1 LRRVEDQHPRPS
13 HRRVVE
19 TAVELTDPPLD
30 VVAEVIKGV
39 HEAKVRRA
47 RHFRGRHEALPV
59 PHLRLMPAR
68 RDSEDRSGADYAEW
82 FQMGR
87 LRAQAERR
95 ARRQE
100 WDYLA
105 RMLDEYE
112 VADEVGNGWRPL
124 VIELHHDLMDLDP
137 DYRLYD
143 IRERLGGLAVIARYH
158 HDARDGA
165 ARLLAVAKAQAVQT
179 CVVCGA
185 HGQLRPERPRLHAL
199 CEKCFLYDRAAAF
212 ERGEHYA
219 NLLLDS
225 LMSADRDYPTP
236 EEMLAWL
243 ARLDEGP

>member
-1 LRRVEDQHPRPS
+1 MKPCAHP
-13 HRRVVE
+13 
-19 TAVELTDPPLD
+19 T
-30 VVAEVIKGV
+30 
-39 HEAKVRRA
+39 
-47 RHFRGRHEALPV
+47 FALMAGP
-59 PHLRLMPAR
+59 
-68 RDSEDRSGADYAEW
+68 RDSEDWSGADYAEW
-82 FQMGR
+82 FQMSR

-105 RMLDEYE
+105 RKLDEYE

-124 VIELHHDLMDLDP
+124 VLELHRDLLDIDP
-137 DYRLYD
+137 EYRLYD

-158 HDARDGA
+158 QDARDGA

-179 CVVCGA
+179 CVVCGEQ
-185 HGQLRPERPRLHAL
+185 GQLSAERPRLHVL
-199 CEKCFLYDRAAAF
+199 CEKCFQYDRAAAF

-243 ARLDEGP
+243 ARLDETP